1 MTKEEAKKA
10 IKNIPI
16 GAKIQV
22 IQKSGNIMDV
32 RLSSHEVGETSKKE
46 YGTLT
51 VPELPPALLVNGH
64 IRQDCTTHAS
74 TLSCQSEC
82 FNPT

>member
-64 IRQDCTTHAS
+64 IRQGNYRVELDDIVKIAWV
-74 TLSCQSEC
+74 EE
-82 FNPT
+82 

>member
-1 MTKEEAKKA
+1 MTKEDAIKA

-32 RLSSHEVGETSKKE
+32 RLSSHEVNKTEEKRYETI
-46 YGTLT
+46 T
-51 VPELPPALLVNGH
+51 VPELPPALLVHGH
-64 IRQDCTTHAS
+64 IRQGNYRIELEDIVRIAWV
-74 TLSCQSEC
+74 QD
-82 FNPT
+82 